1 MTFDELLATYEPR
14 LTAAFREAIDEIRSS
29 IVLARVIERLERGDI
44 NGAVEAMQIESEAF
58 SALEIAL
65 QEAFNAGGTNA
76 VVELPKVTDPQGN
89 RVIWRFG
96 VRNPAAEAI
105 LRELSSTMVTHI
117 TDDQRQGI
125 RQALEAGLTRG
136 ANPRSTALDVV
147 GRVNRVSKQ
156 REGGVIGLTRHQ
168 IAFIER
174 ARVNLAS
181 GDPELM
187 KQYFELKTRDK
198 RFDRTIVAAMREGKP
213 ITGDALSKVIGRLRD
228 KNLLLRAEM
237 LARTETMMALGSARD
252 EAMRQQIES
261 GKVQAQD
268 VTPTW
273 QTAGDN
279 RVRHT
284 HRSLNGQTV
293 AFGETFVSPSGAR
306 LRYPGDPQAPISETS
321 GCRCRLQYKI
331 DYIGAVT
338 RRYRAE
344 MA

>member
-14 LTAAFREAIDEIRSS
+14 LAAAFREAIEEIRSS
-29 IVLARVIERLERGDI
+29 VVLARVIERLERGDV
-44 NGAVEAMQIESEAF
+44 NGAVEAMQIEPEAF

-76 VVELPKVTDPQGN
+76 VGELPKVMDPQGN

-125 RQALEAGLTRG
+125 RQALEQGLARG

-147 GRVNRVSKQ
+147 GRQSRVTGR
-156 REGGVIGLTRHQ
+156 REGGMIGLTRYQ
-168 IAFIER
+168 IEFIER
-174 ARVNLAS
+174 ARLRLAS
-181 GDPELM
+181 GDPEQM
-187 KQYFELKTRDK
+187 NRYFELKTRDK
-198 RFDRTIVAAMREGKP
+198 RFDRTVMAAIRAGKP
-213 ITGDALSKVIGRLRD
+213 VTGEALTKIVGRLRD
-228 KNLLLRAEM
+228 KNLLLRGEM
-237 LARTETMMALGSARD
+237 LARTETMMALSSTRD
-252 EAMRQQIES
+252 EAMRQQIEA

-268 VTPTW
+268 VTKVW
-273 QTAGDN
+273 RSAGDS

-284 HRSLNGQTV
+284 HRVLNGKSLGVDEVFQ
-293 AFGETFVSPSGAR
+293 SPSGAL
-306 LRYPGDPQAPISETS
+306 LRFPGDPRAPVSEIS
-321 GCRCRLQYKI
+321 GCRCRIEYRVSYI
-331 DYIGAVT
+331 DAVV

-344 MA
+344 VV

>member
-1 MTFDELLATYEPR
+1 MTFDELLASYELR
-14 LTAAFREAIDEIRSS
+14 LATAFREAIDEIRSS
-29 IVLARVIERLERGDI
+29 VVLARVIERLERGDV
-44 NGAVEAMQIESEAF
+44 NGAIEAMQIEPEAF

-65 QEAFNAGGTNA
+65 QETFNAGGTNA
-76 VVELPKVTDPQGN
+76 VAELPKVMDPQGN

-105 LRELSSTMVTHI
+105 LRELSATMVTHI

-125 RQALEAGLTRG
+125 RQALEAGLARG

-198 RFDRTIVAAMREGKP
+198 RFDRTIAAAMREGKP
-213 ITGDALSKVIGRLRD
+213 ITVDALAKVIGRLRD
-228 KNLLLRAEM
+228 KNLLLRGEM

-252 EAMRQQIES
+252 EAMRQQIEA
-261 GKVQAQD
+261 GKVQVQD
-268 VTPTW
+268 VEKIW
-273 QTAGDN
+273 RDSGDS

-284 HRSLNGQTV
+284 HRVLNGTSV
-293 AFGETFVSPSGAR
+293 GIGEVFQSPSGAL
-306 LRYPGDPQAPISETS
+306 LRYPGDPRAPVSEIS
-321 GCRCRLQYKI
+321 GCRCRLEYKI
-331 DYIGAVT
+331 DHIGAVV
-338 RRYRAE
+338 RRFRAE
-344 MA
+344 AV